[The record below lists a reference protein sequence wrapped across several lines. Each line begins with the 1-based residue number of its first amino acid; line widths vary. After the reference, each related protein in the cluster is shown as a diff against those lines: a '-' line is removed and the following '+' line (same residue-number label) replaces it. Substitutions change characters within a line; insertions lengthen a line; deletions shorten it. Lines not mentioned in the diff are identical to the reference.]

1 MSTTSCSCGCDRP
14 VAGRLARPDLCEPG
28 YRRWLRGGKKPGPPP
43 HAHHKAGRKPWAHL
57 PQVDPEPENAA
68 ELDAAWITAESRR
81 RVLDEALRTAALRRA
96 SERRDAAGAR
106 AVWQRVEDAE
116 AVRVLLACG
125 GVLAPAAEV
134 LAASMR
140 DGRVVIRRAA

>member
-1 MSTTSCSCGCDRP
+1 MS
-14 VAGRLARPDLCEPG
+14 V
-28 YRRWLRGGKKPGPPP
+28 
-43 HAHHKAGRKPWAHL
+43 
-57 PQVDPEPENAA
+57 EPENAA

-96 SERRDAAGAR
+96 AARRDTAGAR

-125 GVLAPAAEV
+125 GVLAPAVEV

-140 DGRVVIRRAA
+140 DGHVIVRRAA